1 MPNVLNVA
9 TSGLLTMQKALST
22 TGHNIANV
30 STEGYSRQTVTF
42 ESREAGAGSGGF
54 VGNGVR
60 TATIVRAYDAFLG
73 KELRDT
79 TSAAKHFEVFSQ
91 MAGKLDDLLAEQDGG
106 VATQFERLFSSIQDV
121 SNNPSATPERQVLLG
136 EARALV
142 TQFNQLDTA
151 LASMNDQINV
161 RLESMVQEVNAIAKN
176 VALIND
182 KIDSA
187 RAAAG
192 GQPPN
197 DLLDKRDLL
206 LQQLSEYIGVTVTEQ
221 SNGSVNILVGTG
233 QPLVVGTRF
242 ESLSLGPGR
251 YDPVAFEVEIEQAA
265 GNSVPITE
273 AVSGGAMQGL
283 LRFRDETL
291 SSARHEL
298 GLLATGVTETFNA
311 QHKLGLDLSGTAGG
325 NFFAPIAPIAAS
337 DYQNT
342 GTSVATVSIS
352 NIAEVQPTDYKLYYN
367 GTAWQLTNQKSGET
381 NDIGLGPITI
391 DGLTIDVTAGAN
403 IGDSYLIRPAY
414 RAASAFRV
422 EMTQTS
428 KIAAAAPLVAS
439 APITN
444 QGDAKINSIENTN
457 MTGIPV
463 AADVTMTYSANALGA
478 GQPGFTLSG
487 GITGTIGY
495 NPANESGGK
504 TVTLANLGGSSLQL
518 AGVPAE
524 GDVLTIANN
533 TSGGGDNR
541 NALRLSGLQ
550 STGLLLNSAASY
562 QDMFASTVSSVGI
575 QTRQATTSAETQ
587 STLQAQANQSL
598 NSLAGV
604 NLDEE
609 AANLL
614 KFQQAYQATAQM
626 VATANEMF
634 NTLLSA
640 FR

>member
-1 MPNVLNVA
+1 MASVLNIA
-9 TSGLLTMQKALST
+9 TSGLLSMQKGLAT

-30 STEGYSRQTVTF
+30 ATEGYSRQTVTF

-60 TATIVRAYDAFLG
+60 TSTIVRAYDAFLG

-91 MAGKLDDLLAEQDGG
+91 MAGKLDDLLAEQEGG

-136 EARALV
+136 EAGALA
-142 TQFNQLDTA
+142 TQFRQLDTA
-151 LASMNDQINV
+151 IASMNDQVNV
-161 RLESMVQEVNAIAKN
+161 RLDSMVQEINAIAKN
-176 VALIND
+176 VALLND

-187 RAAAG
+187 SAAAA

-197 DLLDKRDLL
+197 DLLDQRDLM
-206 LQQLSEYIGVTVTEQ
+206 LQNLSEYIGVTVTEQ
-221 SNGSVNILVGTG
+221 SNGQVNILVGTG
-233 QPLVVGTRF
+233 QPLVVGTRY
-242 ESLSLGPGR
+242 EALSLGPGR

-265 GNSVPITE
+265 GNTVPITE
-273 AVSGGAMQGL
+273 SVSGGIMQGL

-291 SSARHEL
+291 NGARQEL
-298 GLLATGVTETFNA
+298 GLLAAGVTATFNA
-311 QHKLGLDLSGTAGG
+311 QHKLGLDLTGTAGG
-325 NFFAPIAPIAAS
+325 NFFAPIAPVAAS

-342 GTSVATVSIS
+342 GTSVASVAITDIS
-352 NIAEVQPTDYKLYYN
+352 QVQPTDYKLYYN
-367 GTAWQLTNQKSGET
+367 GAQWQLTNQKSGEINT
-381 NDIGLGPITI
+381 GQGPFAV
-391 DGLTIDVTAGAN
+391 DGLNIEVTAGAN
-403 IGDSYLIRPAY
+403 IGDSFLIRPAY
-414 RAASAFRV
+414 RAASFFRV
-422 EMTQTS
+422 EITEPG

-444 QGDAKINSIENTN
+444 QGDAKINSIENAN

-463 AADVTMTYSANALGA
+463 GADVIMTYSAAA
-478 GQPGFTLSG
+478 QGFTLTG
-487 GITGTIGY
+487 GATGTIPY
-495 NPANESGGK
+495 NPINESGGK
-504 TVTLANLGGSSLQL
+504 TVTLANLGGSTLQL

-524 GDVLTIANN
+524 GDTLVIANN

-575 QTRQATTSAETQ
+575 QTRQATSSAETQ
-587 STLQAQANQSL
+587 STLQAQAEQSL

>member
-1 MPNVLNVA
+1 MPSVLNVA
-9 TSGLLTMQKALST
+9 TSGLLSMQKALAT

-30 STEGYSRQTVTF
+30 STEGYSRQTINF
-42 ESREAGAGSGGF
+42 EARDAGAGSGGF

-60 TATIVRAYDAFLG
+60 TSTIARAYDAFLG

-91 MAGKLDDLLAEQDGG
+91 MAGKLDDLLAEQEGG

-136 EARALV
+136 EAGALA
-142 TQFNQLDTA
+142 TQFRQLDTA
-151 LASMNDQINV
+151 MAAMNDQVNV
-161 RLESMVQEVNAIAKN
+161 RLDSMVQEINAIAKN
-176 VALIND
+176 VALLND

-187 RAAAG
+187 RAASA

-197 DLLDKRDLL
+197 DLLDQRDLM
-206 LQQLSEYIGVTVTEQ
+206 LQNLSEYIGVTVTEQ
-221 SNGSVNILVGTG
+221 SNGQVNILVGTG

-273 AVSGGAMQGL
+273 SISGGIMQGL

-291 SSARHEL
+291 NGARQEL
-298 GLLATGVTETFNA
+298 GLLAAGVTETFNA
-311 QHKLGLDLSGTAGG
+311 QHKLGLDLSGAQAG
-325 NFFAPIAPIAAS
+325 NFFAPIATVAAS

-342 GTSVATVSIS
+342 GTSVASVAIADIS
-352 NIAEVQPTDYKLYYN
+352 QVQPTDYKLYYN
-367 GTAWQLTNQKSGET
+367 GTQWQLTNQKSGEINT
-381 NDIGLGPITI
+381 GQGPFAV
-391 DGLTIDVTAGAN
+391 DGLNIEVTAGAN
-403 IGDSYLIRPAY
+403 IGDSFLIRPAY
-414 RAASAFRV
+414 RAASLFKV
-422 EMTQTS
+422 EVTEPG

-444 QGDAKINSIENTN
+444 QGDAKINSIENAN
-457 MTGIPV
+457 MTGIP
-463 AADVTMTYSANALGA
+463 AGADVTMTYGANALGV
-478 GQPGFTLSG
+478 GQPGFTLTG
-487 GITGTIGY
+487 GVTGTIPY
-495 NPANESGGK
+495 NPINESGGK
-504 TVTLANLGGSSLQL
+504 TVTLANLGGSTLRL
-518 AGVPAE
+518 AGVPLE
-524 GDVLTIANN
+524 GDTLVIANN
-533 TSGGGDNR
+533 GSGGGDNR

-562 QDMFASTVSSVGI
+562 QDLFASTVSSVGI

-587 STLQAQANQSL
+587 STLQAQAEQSL

-626 VATANEMF
+626 VSTANEMF

>member
-9 TSGLLTMQKALST
+9 TSGLLSMQKALAT

-30 STEGYSRQTVTF
+30 STEGYSRQTVSF

-60 TATIVRAYDAFLG
+60 TSSIVRAYDAFLG

-91 MAGKLDDLLAEQDGG
+91 MAGKLDDLLADQEGG

-136 EARALV
+136 EAGALA
-142 TQFNQLDTA
+142 TQFRQLDTA
-151 LASMNDQINV
+151 IAAMNDQVNV
-161 RLESMVQEVNAIAKN
+161 RLESMVQEINAIAKN

-182 KIDSA
+182 KVDSA
-187 RAAAG
+187 RAAAA

-206 LQQLSEYIGVTVTEQ
+206 LQRLSEYIGVTVTEQ

-233 QPLVVGTRF
+233 QPLVVGTRY

-265 GNSVPITE
+265 GNTVPITE
-273 AVSGGAMQGL
+273 SISGGIMQGL

-291 SSARHEL
+291 NGARHEL
-298 GLLATGVTETFNA
+298 GLLATGVAETFNA
-311 QHKLGLDLSGTAGG
+311 QHKLGLDLTGTPGG
-325 NFFAPIAPIAAS
+325 NFFAPIAPVAAS

-342 GTSVATVSIS
+342 GNSIASVAIS
-352 NIAEVQPTDYKLYYN
+352 DISQVQPTDYKLYYN
-367 GTAWQLTNQKSGET
+367 GTQWQLTNQKSGEINT
-381 NDIGLGPITI
+381 GQGPFAV

-403 IGDSYLIRPAY
+403 IGDSFLIRPAY
-414 RAASAFRV
+414 RAASYFKV
-422 EMTQTS
+422 EITEPG

-457 MTGIPV
+457 MTGIPLG
-463 AADVTMTYSANALGA
+463 ADVIMTYSANALGV
-478 GQPGFTLSG
+478 GQSGFTLTG

-504 TVTLANLGGSSLQL
+504 TVTLANLGGSTLQL
-518 AGVPAE
+518 AGTPVE
-524 GDVLTIANN
+524 GDVLTIASNS
-533 TSGGGDNR
+533 SGGGDNR

-550 STGLLLNSAASY
+550 STGLLLGSNASY

-626 VATANEMF
+626 VSTANEMF

>member
-1 MPNVLNVA
+1 MPSVLNVA
-9 TSGLLTMQKALST
+9 TSGLLSMQKGLAT

-30 STEGYSRQTVTF
+30 ATEGYSRQTVTF
-42 ESREAGAGSGGF
+42 ESREAGAGAGGF

-60 TATIVRAYDAFLG
+60 AGTIARAYDAFLG

-79 TSAAKHFEVFSQ
+79 TSAAKHFEVFAQ
-91 MAGKLDDLLAEQDGG
+91 MAGKLDDLLAEQEGG
-106 VATQFERLFSSIQDV
+106 VATQFERFFSSIQDV

-136 EARALV
+136 EAGALA
-142 TQFNQLDTA
+142 TQVRQLDTA
-151 LASMNDQINV
+151 IAAMNDQVNV
-161 RLESMVQEVNAIAKN
+161 RLDSMVQEINAIAKN
-176 VALIND
+176 VALLND

-187 RAAAG
+187 RAAAA

-197 DLLDKRDLL
+197 DLLDKRDQM

-221 SNGSVNILVGTG
+221 NNRQVNILVGTG

-242 ESLSLGPGR
+242 ESLALGPGR
-251 YDPVAFEVEIEQAA
+251 YDPVAFEIEIEQAA
-265 GNSVPITE
+265 GNTVPITE
-273 AVSGGAMQGL
+273 SISGGIMQGL

-291 SSARHEL
+291 NGARQEL
-298 GLLATGVTETFNA
+298 GLLAAGVTATFNA
-311 QHKLGLDLSGTAGG
+311 QHKLGLDLTGTAGD
-325 NFFAPIAPIAAS
+325 NFFKPIAPVAAS

-342 GTSVATVSIS
+342 GTSVASVAITDIS
-352 NIAEVQPTDYKLYYN
+352 QVQPTDYKLYYN
-367 GTAWQLTNQKSGET
+367 GTQWQLTNQKSGEINT
-381 NDIGLGPITI
+381 GQGPFAV
-391 DGLTIDVTAGAN
+391 DGLNIEVTAGAN
-403 IGDSYLIRPAY
+403 IGDSFLIRPGY
-414 RAASAFRV
+414 RAASFFKV
-422 EMTQTS
+422 EITEPG

-444 QGDAKINSIENTN
+444 QGDAKITSIENAT
-457 MTGIPV
+457 MTGLPV
-463 AADVTMTYSANALGA
+463 GDDVVLTYSAAA
-478 GQPGFTLSG
+478 QGFTLTG
-487 GITGTIGY
+487 GATGTIPY
-495 NPANESGGK
+495 NPINEAGGK
-504 TVTLANLGGSSLQL
+504 TVTLANLGGSTIRL
-518 AGVPAE
+518 AGVPVE
-524 GDVLTIANN
+524 GDTLVIANN

-541 NALRLSGLQ
+541 NALRLSDMQ

-587 STLQAQANQSL
+587 STLQAQAEQSL
-598 NSLAGV
+598 NSLAGG

-614 KFQQAYQATAQM
+614 KYQQAYQATAQM

>member
-142 TQFNQLDTA
+142 TQFNQLDIA
-151 LASMNDQINV
+151 LAAMNDQINV
-161 RLESMVQEVNAIAKN
+161 RLGSMVQEVNAIAKN

-291 SSARHEL
+291 NGARQEL
-298 GLLATGVTETFNA
+298 GLLAAGVTETLNA

-325 NFFAPIAPIAAS
+325 NFFAPIAPVAAS

-342 GTSVATVSIS
+342 GTSVASVAITDIS
-352 NIAEVQPTDYKLYYN
+352 QVQPTDYKLYYN
-367 GTAWQLTNQKSGET
+367 GTQWQLTNQKSGEINT
-381 NDIGLGPITI
+381 GQGPFAV
-391 DGLTIDVTAGAN
+391 DGLNIEVTAGAN
-403 IGDSYLIRPAY
+403 IGDSFLIRPAY
-414 RAASAFRV
+414 RAASFFKV
-422 EMTQTS
+422 EITEPG

-444 QGDAKINSIENTN
+444 QGDAKINSIENAN

-463 AADVTMTYSANALGA
+463 GADVTMTYSANALGA

-587 STLQAQANQSL
+587 STLQAQAEQSL

>member
-9 TSGLLTMQKALST
+9 TSGLLSMQKALAT

-30 STEGYSRQTVTF
+30 STEGYSRQTITF
-42 ESREAGAGSGGF
+42 EARDAGAGAGGF

-60 TATIVRAYDAFLG
+60 TSTIVRAYDAFLG

-91 MAGKLDDLLAEQDGG
+91 MAGKLDDLLAEQEGG

-136 EARALV
+136 EAGALA
-142 TQFNQLDTA
+142 TQFRQLDTA
-151 LASMNDQINV
+151 MAAMNDQVNV
-161 RLESMVQEVNAIAKN
+161 RLDSMVQEINAIAKN
-176 VALIND
+176 VALLND

-187 RAAAG
+187 SAGAA

-197 DLLDKRDLL
+197 DLLDQRDLM
-206 LQQLSEYIGVTVTEQ
+206 LQNLSEYIGVTVTEQ
-221 SNGSVNILVGTG
+221 SNGQVNILVGTG
-233 QPLVVGTRF
+233 QPLVVGTRY
-242 ESLSLGPGR
+242 EALSLGPGR

-273 AVSGGAMQGL
+273 SISGGIMQGL

-291 SSARHEL
+291 NGARQEL
-298 GLLATGVTETFNA
+298 GLLAAGVTETLNA

-325 NFFAPIAPIAAS
+325 NFFAPIAPVAAS

-342 GTSVATVSIS
+342 GTSVASVAITDIS
-352 NIAEVQPTDYKLYYN
+352 QVQPTDYKLYYN
-367 GTAWQLTNQKSGET
+367 GTQWQLTNQKSGEINT
-381 NDIGLGPITI
+381 GQGPFAV
-391 DGLTIDVTAGAN
+391 DGLNIEVTAGAN
-403 IGDSYLIRPAY
+403 IGDSFLIRPAY
-414 RAASAFRV
+414 RAASFFKV
-422 EMTQTS
+422 EITEPG

-444 QGDAKINSIENTN
+444 QGDAKINSIENAN
-457 MTGIPV
+457 MTGIP
-463 AADVTMTYSANALGA
+463 AGADVTMTYGANALGV
-478 GQPGFTLSG
+478 GQPGFTLTG
-487 GITGTIGY
+487 GVTGTIPY
-495 NPANESGGK
+495 NPINESGGK
-504 TVTLANLGGSSLQL
+504 TVTLANLGGSTLQL

-524 GDVLTIANN
+524 GDTLVIANN
-533 TSGGGDNR
+533 GSGGGDNR

>member
-1 MPNVLNVA
+1 MCL
-9 TSGLLTMQKALST
+9 
-22 TGHNIANV
+22 
-30 STEGYSRQTVTF
+30 
-42 ESREAGAGSGGF
+42 
-54 VGNGVR
+54 
-60 TATIVRAYDAFLG
+60 
-73 KELRDT
+73 
-79 TSAAKHFEVFSQ
+79 EVFFPACPGIHRRIYRSCRVCTF
-91 MAGKLDDLLAEQDGG
+91 GFG
-106 VATQFERLFSSIQDV
+106 
-121 SNNPSATPERQVLLG
+121 
-136 EARALV
+136 
-142 TQFNQLDTA
+142 
-151 LASMNDQINV
+151 
-161 RLESMVQEVNAIAKN
+161 
-176 VALIND
+176 
-182 KIDSA
+182 
-187 RAAAG
+187 
-192 GQPPN
+192 
-197 DLLDKRDLL
+197 
-206 LQQLSEYIGVTVTEQ
+206 
-221 SNGSVNILVGTG
+221 VNILVGTG

-291 SSARHEL
+291 NGARQEL
-298 GLLATGVTETFNA
+298 GLLAAGVTETLNA

-325 NFFAPIAPIAAS
+325 NFFAPIAPVAAS

-342 GTSVATVSIS
+342 GTSVASVAITDIS
-352 NIAEVQPTDYKLYYN
+352 QVQPTDYKLYYN
-367 GTAWQLTNQKSGET
+367 GTQWQLTNQKSGEINT
-381 NDIGLGPITI
+381 GQGPFAV
-391 DGLTIDVTAGAN
+391 DGLNIEVTAGAN
-403 IGDSYLIRPAY
+403 IGDSFLIRPAY
-414 RAASAFRV
+414 RAASFFKV
-422 EMTQTS
+422 EITEPG

-444 QGDAKINSIENTN
+444 QGDAKINSIENAN

-463 AADVTMTYSANALGA
+463 GADVTMTYSANALGA

-487 GITGTIGY
+487 GITGTINY

>member
-9 TSGLLTMQKALST
+9 TSGLLSMQKALAT

-30 STEGYSRQTVTF
+30 STEGYSRQTVSF

-60 TATIVRAYDAFLG
+60 TSSIVRAYDAFLG

-91 MAGKLDDLLAEQDGG
+91 MAGKLDDLLADQEGG

-136 EARALV
+136 EAGALA
-142 TQFNQLDTA
+142 TQFRQLDTA
-151 LASMNDQINV
+151 IAAMNDQVNV
-161 RLESMVQEVNAIAKN
+161 RLESMVQEINAIAKN

-182 KIDSA
+182 KVDSA
-187 RAAAG
+187 RAAAA

-206 LQQLSEYIGVTVTEQ
+206 LQRLSEYIGVTVTEQ

-233 QPLVVGTRF
+233 QPLVVGTRY

-265 GNSVPITE
+265 GNTVPITE
-273 AVSGGAMQGL
+273 SISGGIMQGL

-291 SSARHEL
+291 NGARHEL
-298 GLLATGVTETFNA
+298 GLLATGVAETFNA
-311 QHKLGLDLSGTAGG
+311 QHKLGLDLTGTPGG
-325 NFFAPIAPIAAS
+325 NFFAPIAPVAAS

-342 GTSVATVSIS
+342 GNSIASVAIS
-352 NIAEVQPTDYKLYYN
+352 DISQVQPTDYKLYYN
-367 GTAWQLTNQKSGET
+367 GTQWQLTNQKSGEINT
-381 NDIGLGPITI
+381 GQGPFVV

-403 IGDSYLIRPAY
+403 IGDSFLIRPAY
-414 RAASAFRV
+414 RAASYFKV
-422 EMTQTS
+422 EITEPG

-457 MTGIPV
+457 MTGIPLG
-463 AADVTMTYSANALGA
+463 ADVIMTYSANALGV
-478 GQPGFTLSG
+478 GQSGFTLTG

-504 TVTLANLGGSSLQL
+504 TVTLANLGGSTLQL
-518 AGVPAE
+518 AGTPVE
-524 GDVLTIANN
+524 GDVLTIADNS
-533 TSGGGDNR
+533 SGGGDNR

-587 STLQAQANQSL
+587 STLQAQAEQSL

-626 VATANEMF
+626 VSTANEMF

>member
-9 TSGLLTMQKALST
+9 TSGLLSMQKALAT

-30 STEGYSRQTVTF
+30 STEGYSRQTITF
-42 ESREAGAGSGGF
+42 EARDAGAGSGGF

-60 TATIVRAYDAFLG
+60 TSTIVRAYDAFLG

-91 MAGKLDDLLAEQDGG
+91 MAGKLDDLLAEQEGG

-136 EARALV
+136 EAGALA
-142 TQFNQLDTA
+142 TQFRQLDTA
-151 LASMNDQINV
+151 MAAMNDQVNV
-161 RLESMVQEVNAIAKN
+161 RLDSMVQEINAIAKN
-176 VALIND
+176 VALLND

-187 RAAAG
+187 SAGAA

-197 DLLDKRDLL
+197 DLLDQRDLM
-206 LQQLSEYIGVTVTEQ
+206 LQNLSEYIGVTVTEQ
-221 SNGSVNILVGTG
+221 SNGQVNILVGTG
-233 QPLVVGTRF
+233 QPLVVGTRY
-242 ESLSLGPGR
+242 EALSLGPGR

-273 AVSGGAMQGL
+273 SISGGIMQGL

-291 SSARHEL
+291 NGARQEL
-298 GLLATGVTETFNA
+298 GLLAAGVTETLNA

-325 NFFAPIAPIAAS
+325 NFFAPIAPVAAS

-342 GTSVATVSIS
+342 GTSVASVAITDIS
-352 NIAEVQPTDYKLYYN
+352 QVQPADYKLYYN
-367 GTAWQLTNQKSGET
+367 GTQWQLTNQKSGEINT
-381 NDIGLGPITI
+381 GQGPFAV
-391 DGLTIDVTAGAN
+391 DGLNIEVTAGAN
-403 IGDSYLIRPAY
+403 IGDSFLIRPAY
-414 RAASAFRV
+414 RAASFFKV
-422 EMTQTS
+422 EITEPG

-444 QGDAKINSIENTN
+444 QGDAKINSIENAN
-457 MTGIPV
+457 MTGIP
-463 AADVTMTYSANALGA
+463 AGADVTMTYGANALGV
-478 GQPGFTLSG
+478 GQPGFTLTG
-487 GITGTIGY
+487 GVTGTIPY
-495 NPANESGGK
+495 NPINESGGK
-504 TVTLANLGGSSLQL
+504 TVTLANLGGSTLQL

-524 GDVLTIANN
+524 GDTLVIANN
-533 TSGGGDNR
+533 GSGGGDNR

-587 STLQAQANQSL
+587 STLQAQAEQSL

-626 VATANEMF
+626 VSTANEMF

>member
-9 TSGLLTMQKALST
+9 TSGLLTMQKALAT

-161 RLESMVQEVNAIAKN
+161 RLESMVQEINAIAKN

-221 SNGSVNILVGTG
+221 SNGAVNILVGTG

-352 NIAEVQPTDYKLYYN
+352 DIAAVQPADYKLYYN
-367 GTAWQLTNQKSGET
+367 GTQWQLTNQKSGEINT
-381 NDIGLGPITI
+381 GQGPFAV
-391 DGLTIDVTAGAN
+391 DGLNIEVTAGAN
-403 IGDSYLIRPAY
+403 IGDSFLIRPAY
-414 RAASAFRV
+414 RAASFFKV
-422 EMTQTS
+422 EITEPG

-444 QGDAKINSIENTN
+444 QGDAKINSIENVN
-457 MTGIPV
+457 MTGIPLGD
-463 AADVTMTYSANALGA
+463 AVTMTYGANALGV
-478 GQPGFTLSG
+478 GQPGFTLTG
-487 GITGTIGY
+487 GATGTIAY
-495 NPANESGGK
+495 NPINESGGK
-504 TVTLANLGGSSLQL
+504 TVTLANLGGSTLQL

-524 GDVLTIANN
+524 GDTLVIANN
-533 TSGGGDNR
+533 GSGGGDNR

-587 STLQAQANQSL
+587 STLQAQAEQSL

>member
-9 TSGLLTMQKALST
+9 TSGLLSMQKALAT

-30 STEGYSRQTVTF
+30 STEGYSRQTVSF

-60 TATIVRAYDAFLG
+60 TSSIVRAYDAFLG

-91 MAGKLDDLLAEQDGG
+91 MAGKLDDLLADQEGG

-136 EARALV
+136 EAGALA
-142 TQFNQLDTA
+142 TQFRQLDTA
-151 LASMNDQINV
+151 IAAMNDQVNV
-161 RLESMVQEVNAIAKN
+161 RLESMVQEINAIAKN

-182 KIDSA
+182 KVDSA
-187 RAAAG
+187 RAAAA

-206 LQQLSEYIGVTVTEQ
+206 LQRLSEYIGVTVTEQ

-233 QPLVVGTRF
+233 QPLVVGTRY

-265 GNSVPITE
+265 GNTVPITE
-273 AVSGGAMQGL
+273 SISGGIMQGL

-291 SSARHEL
+291 NGARHEL
-298 GLLATGVTETFNA
+298 GLLATGVAETFNA
-311 QHKLGLDLSGTAGG
+311 QHKLGLDLTGTPGG
-325 NFFAPIAPIAAS
+325 NFFAPIAPVAAS

-342 GTSVATVSIS
+342 GNSIASVAIS
-352 NIAEVQPTDYKLYYN
+352 DISQVQPTDYKLYYN
-367 GTAWQLTNQKSGET
+367 GTQWQLTNQKSGEINT
-381 NDIGLGPITI
+381 GQGPFVV

-403 IGDSYLIRPAY
+403 IGDSFLIRPAY
-414 RAASAFRV
+414 RAASYFKV
-422 EMTQTS
+422 EITEPG

-457 MTGIPV
+457 MTGIPLG
-463 AADVTMTYSANALGA
+463 ADVIMTYSANALGV
-478 GQPGFTLSG
+478 GQSGFTLTG

-504 TVTLANLGGSSLQL
+504 TVTLANLGGSTLQL
-518 AGVPAE
+518 AGTPVE
-524 GDVLTIANN
+524 GDVLTIADNS
-533 TSGGGDNR
+533 SGGGDNR

-626 VATANEMF
+626 VSTANEMF
-634 NTLLSA
+634 NTLLAA

>member
-9 TSGLLTMQKALST
+9 TSGLLSMQKALAT

-30 STEGYSRQTVTF
+30 ATEGYSRQTVTF

-60 TATIVRAYDAFLG
+60 TSTITRAYDAFLG

-91 MAGKLDDLLAEQDGG
+91 MAGKLDDLLAEQEGG
-106 VATQFERLFSSIQDV
+106 IATQFERLFSSIQDV

-136 EARALV
+136 EAGALA
-142 TQFNQLDTA
+142 TQFRQLDTA
-151 LASMNDQINV
+151 IAAMNEQVNV
-161 RLESMVQEVNAIAKN
+161 RLESMVQEINALAKN
-176 VALIND
+176 VALLND

-187 RAAAG
+187 RAAAA

-197 DLLDKRDLL
+197 DLLDQRDLM
-206 LQQLSEYIGVTVTEQ
+206 LQKLSEYIGVTVTEQ
-221 SNGSVNILVGTG
+221 GNGQVNILVGTG
-233 QPLVVGTRF
+233 QPLVVGTRY
-242 ESLSLGPGR
+242 ESLALGPGR

-265 GNSVPITE
+265 GNTVPITE
-273 AVSGGAMQGL
+273 SISGGIMQGL

-291 SSARHEL
+291 NGARQEL
-298 GLLATGVTETFNA
+298 GLLAAGVTATFNA
-311 QHKLGLDLSGTAGG
+311 QHKLGLDLTGTAGG
-325 NFFAPIAPIAAS
+325 NFFVPIAPVAAS

-342 GTSVATVSIS
+342 GTSVASVAIS
-352 NIAEVQPTDYKLYYN
+352 DISKVQPTDYKLYYN
-367 GTAWQLTNQKSGET
+367 GTQWQLTNQKSGEINT
-381 NDIGLGPITI
+381 GQGPFAV
-391 DGLTIDVTAGAN
+391 DGLNIEVTAGAT
-403 IGDSYLIRPAY
+403 IGDSFLIRPAY
-414 RAASAFRV
+414 RAASYFKV
-422 EMTQTS
+422 EVTEPG

-444 QGDAKINSIENTN
+444 QGDAKINSIENAN
-457 MTGIPV
+457 MTGLPV
-463 AADVTMTYSANALGA
+463 GADVTLTYSAAA
-478 GQPGFTLSG
+478 GGFTLTG
-487 GITGTIGY
+487 GATGTIPY
-495 NPANESGGK
+495 NPTNESGGK
-504 TVTLANLGGSSLQL
+504 TVTLANLGGSTLRL
-518 AGVPAE
+518 AGTPVE
-524 GDVLTIANN
+524 GDVLVIANN

-541 NALRLSGLQ
+541 NALRLSDLQ

-587 STLQAQANQSL
+587 STLQAQAEQSL

>member
-1 MPNVLNVA
+1 MPSVLNVA
-9 TSGLLTMQKALST
+9 TSGLLSMQKALAT

-30 STEGYSRQTVTF
+30 STEGYSRQTINF
-42 ESREAGAGSGGF
+42 EARDAGAGSGGF

-60 TATIVRAYDAFLG
+60 TSTIARAYDAFLG

-91 MAGKLDDLLAEQDGG
+91 MAGKLDDLLAEQEGG

-136 EARALV
+136 EAGALA
-142 TQFNQLDTA
+142 TQFRQLDTA
-151 LASMNDQINV
+151 MAAMNDQVNV
-161 RLESMVQEVNAIAKN
+161 RLDSMVQEINAIAKN
-176 VALIND
+176 VALLND

-187 RAAAG
+187 RAASA

-197 DLLDKRDLL
+197 DLLDQRDLM
-206 LQQLSEYIGVTVTEQ
+206 LQNLSEYIGVTVTEQ
-221 SNGSVNILVGTG
+221 SNGQVNILVGTG

-273 AVSGGAMQGL
+273 SISGGIMQGL

-291 SSARHEL
+291 NGARQEL
-298 GLLATGVTETFNA
+298 GLLAAGVTETFNA
-311 QHKLGLDLSGTAGG
+311 QHKLGLDLSGAQAG
-325 NFFAPIAPIAAS
+325 NFFAPIATVAAS

-342 GTSVATVSIS
+342 GTSVASVAITDIS
-352 NIAEVQPTDYKLYYN
+352 QVQPTDYKLYYN
-367 GTAWQLTNQKSGET
+367 GTQWQLTNQKSGEINT
-381 NDIGLGPITI
+381 GQGPFAV
-391 DGLTIDVTAGAN
+391 DGLNIEVTAGAN
-403 IGDSYLIRPAY
+403 IGDSFLIRPAY
-414 RAASAFRV
+414 RAASLFKV
-422 EMTQTS
+422 EVTEPG

-444 QGDAKINSIENTN
+444 QGDAKINSIENAN
-457 MTGIPV
+457 MTGIPLGD
-463 AADVTMTYSANALGA
+463 AVTMTYSANALGA

-487 GITGTIGY
+487 GATGTIAY
-495 NPANESGGK
+495 NPINESGGK
-504 TVTLANLGGSSLQL
+504 TVTLANLGGSTLRL
-518 AGVPAE
+518 AGVPLE
-524 GDVLTIANN
+524 GDTLVIANN
-533 TSGGGDNR
+533 ASGGGDNR
-541 NALRLSGLQ
+541 NALRLSDMQ

-587 STLQAQANQSL
+587 STLQAQASQSL